1 MIRWFFLFLLL
12 FSNASRASMLPAA
25 QWQQIRLSDDRVIE
39 VLPRGDQRQLWVE
52 TRDGEALLEVNGY
65 WYYAMTGDDGL
76 LSAGEPL
83 VSGTPAAESV
93 LKPSFHTFAAPTSR
107 LSTSGTS
114 TFSTSVAAP
123 QRRPFRYDASS
134 SYFRQ
139 SLLVVRVGFADQA
152 FIASD
157 AEVAARFFGSEG
169 SVQNYYR
176 ENSYQQFDIQP
187 AREQNGVADDGI
199 VSVVLSRNHPDFG
212 NGYGSASQALVHE
225 VLAQLGSQLD
235 LNEYDR
241 NGDQWL
247 DPNELGVVFLIAG
260 YEQAYA
266 GSATSHPRVWA
277 HKSTLYQGRLGNFY
291 LAEYAMFG
299 EQHQTHLATI
309 GVICHELGHLL
320 FDLPDLYDRSGNGM
334 GIGRWGLMGLG
345 GWNRTEGAA
354 GETPAHMLAWS
365 KEQAGFIR
373 PQSAVS
379 GVNQVAL
386 RAASDGDDALTVHL
400 DAYRHGERLMLEH
413 RRQSG
418 YDQGLPGSGVLVS
431 RINDRAG
438 FGTLNVAQQEGRLL
452 AIEEADG
459 RDDLL
464 SNSNLGEPSDLFSS
478 VSGQTLYSAAEGQI
492 SNSGAVQLLQL
503 QAGLIAELDVNLSAA
518 PAGDNLGLDELP
530 PNAVWGAAGGYAQVL
545 MTLPVKDGVLSFDG
559 VDLFALGDGR
569 ADIALYRSF
578 DGGEGR
584 DLLGQEHQ
592 FMLQNGWNR
601 LLLADRVVASGLES
615 VVLQISV
622 QSLSGLAPLVT
633 DEQGGLSGQ
642 TWVRDDTAAAYQKA
656 GFDASVRLLV
666 SVDSVADIE
675 VPAVDAGKGNVSSGQ
690 DTGAAADSA
699 SSAGA
704 LWFMFPLLSF
714 LGLRRRTV

>member
-1 MIRWFFLFLLL
+1 MIRWTFLLLLL
-12 FSNASRASMLPAA
+12 FSAASRASLLPPA
-25 QWQQIRLSDDRVIE
+25 QWQQIRLSDDRVLE
-39 VLPRGDQRQLWVE
+39 VMPRGDQQQLWVE
-52 TRDGEALLEVNGY
+52 TRDGDALLEVAGH
-65 WYYAMTGDDGL
+65 WYHAVAGADGL

-83 VSGTPAAESV
+83 VSGTPAVVDMIQPA
-93 LKPSFHTFAAPTSR
+93 FRAFAAPSANI
-107 LSTSGTS
+107 SSAAS
-114 TFSTSVAAP
+114 INVSAAP
-123 QRRPFRYDASS
+123 QRMPFRYDASA

-139 SLLVVRVGFADQA
+139 SLLVVRVAFADQSFGA
-152 FIASD
+152 TD
-157 AEVAARFFGSEG
+157 AEVAGRFFGAQR

-176 ENSYQQFDIQP
+176 ENSYQRFDIQP
-187 AREQNGVADDGI
+187 AREQSGIADDGI
-199 VSVVLSRNHPDFG
+199 VSVTLNRNHPDFG
-212 NGYGSASQALVHE
+212 NGYGSASQALVRE

-266 GSATSHPRVWA
+266 GSATTRPRVWA
-277 HKSTLYQGRLGNFY
+277 HKSTLYQGRLGDFY

-345 GWNRTEGAA
+345 GWNRTDGVA

-373 PQSAVS
+373 PQNAAAGINRVE
-379 GVNQVAL
+379 L
-386 RAASDGDDALTVHL
+386 RAASDGDDALTIAL
-400 DAYRHGERLMLEH
+400 DNYRHGERLMLEH

-438 FGTLNVAQQEGRLL
+438 FGSLSAQQEGRLL

-464 SNSNLGEPSDLFSS
+464 SNSNLGEASDLFSS
-478 VSGQTLYSAAEGQI
+478 ASGQTLYSGSAQQNS
-492 SNSGAVQLLQL
+492 SNGAVQLLQL
-503 QAGLIAELDVNLSAA
+503 QAGLVAELDVDLSRA
-518 PAGDNLGLDELP
+518 PLGDNLGLDELP
-530 PNAVWGAAGGYAQVL
+530 PNAVWGAATGRAQVL
-545 MTLPVKDGVLSFDG
+545 MTLPVKEGVLSFDG
-559 VDLFALGDGR
+559 VDVFALGSGR
-569 ADIALYRSF
+569 ADIALFRRF
-578 DGGEGR
+578 DGRE
-584 DLLGQEHQ
+584 GQELLWQENQ
-592 FMLQNGWNR
+592 FAVQSGWNR
-601 LLLADRVVASGLES
+601 LLFSAHILAEGLDS
-615 VVLQISV
+615 VVLQVSV
-622 QSLSGLAPLVT
+622 QSLSGNAPLVT

-642 TWVRDDTAAAYQKA
+642 TWVRTDDAENYEAAA
-656 GFDASVRLLV
+656 FDASLRLLV
-666 SVDSVADIE
+666 SVDPDALAS
-675 VPAVDAGKGNVSSGQ
+675 PPLVDAGKGSVSVGQ
-690 DTGAAADSA
+690 NSANGSAASA
-699 SSAGA
+699 SSGGGV
-704 LWFMFPLLSF
+704 LLFMLPLLAL
-714 LGLRRRTV
+714 LGLGRRHS